1 MTDPAWIDELERLE
15 KAATAGP
22 WLDRPTPRGPD
33 GWATCQAVVG
43 TGGNGNTIYATPSGG
58 VFPACDKALL
68 IALRNAAP
76 ALIAAARRE
85 AKMREACQ
93 IASNCLKRIPDP
105 DDAEK
110 VTLDIINAAL
120 EDQTP

>member
-1 MTDPAWIDELERLE
+1 MTTPAWLDELERLE
-15 KAATAGP
+15 KSVAFG
-22 WLDRPTPRGPD
+22 D
-33 GWATCQAVVG
+33 G
-43 TGGNGNTIYATPSGG
+43 
-58 VFPACDKALL
+58 L
-68 IALRNAAP
+68 ALRRAVP